1 MQSAVKA
8 ALKAPAMPV
17 VDPERHNGARG
28 LLRVSGWSYPEAELE
43 PNEFEAEV
51 PGVPF
56 HPVGGLELYLIF
68 KLLRSMSGT
77 PSLPLCVTAWA
88 ACDCRLLVLVTS
100 TDICSGSPWRRY

>member
-28 LLRVSGWSYPEAELE
+28 ILRVSGWSYPEAELE

-51 PGVPF
+51 PGGPF
-56 HPVGGLELYLIF
+56 I
-68 KLLRSMSGT
+68 
-77 PSLPLCVTAWA
+77 
-88 ACDCRLLVLVTS
+88 
-100 TDICSGSPWRRY
+100 PWED